1 MQNATDNP
9 TSLYEQKIH
18 PYKQAIGGVCMVIF
32 LLLMGGMMT
41 AMGLELPERFAWM
54 AAGAAIM
61 IYAMFNSV
69 LALSAQNANKYW
81 GQSITAYV
89 GLVVVGS
96 LIAWAAS
103 GESINEAGS
112 FRWIYTVLTFGYL
125 VFITMMNA
133 MKNIVAFAQRE
144 EWNQPRL
151 RTKNR
156 KKRKL

>member
-1 MQNATDNP
+1 MSNSSENP

-18 PYKQAIGGVCMVIF
+18 PYKQAIGAVCMAIF
-32 LLLMGGMMT
+32 LLLMGGMLT
-41 AMGLELPERFAWM
+41 AMGMNLPERFEWM

-69 LALSAQNANKYW
+69 LALSASDSTKYW
-81 GQSITAYV
+81 SQSISAYV
-89 GLVVVGS
+89 ALVLTVS
-96 LIAWAAS
+96 SIAWALS
-103 GESINEAGS
+103 GETIYEAGS
-112 FRWIYTVLTFGYL
+112 FKWIYTVLTFGYL
-125 VFITMMNA
+125 VFISMMNA
-133 MKNIVAFAQRE
+133 MKGIVAFAQRE